1 MYQSL
6 NVRGTVYNLSDIFA
20 ELARE
25 NRQDQFVV
33 LRRDTSY
40 AACWN
45 AICEILDNA
54 IDKQR
59 RVLIPGFGS
68 VYYRVF
74 NLGICIPFFEIDE
87 KFVRVYQLHSNK
99 KKLHQRG
106 GGSKGAPIK
115 INRKIGSQY
124 SGLDP
129 TIFEIAYKRIFSK
142 IGDAMQAKRMSK
154 HSKKSQAAGRQK
166 WHSKPNGTKRGN

>member
-1 MYQSL
+1 MQTYRPPQMYQSL
-6 NVRGTVYNLSDIFA
+6 NVRGNVYTLSDIFA

-99 KKLHQRG
+99 KKITSARG
-106 GGSKGAPIK
+106 RKQGS
-115 INRKIGSQY
+115 S
-124 SGLDP
+124 
-129 TIFEIAYKRIFSK
+129 
-142 IGDAMQAKRMSK
+142 
-154 HSKKSQAAGRQK
+154 H
-166 WHSKPNGTKRGN
+166 